1 MITERKLWEL
11 PASLAW
17 TTKDKAMIPYEDAIH
32 GLIRIRAD
40 VLEAAIEPEYK
51 EGSAYWSNPVFAL
64 FRDNMPS
71 EADMEQRTC
80 RTLALHLNIGD
91 SQLANAITNSY
102 SIYGYHG
109 ISHAILT
116 GIVAKRLAEIYLP
129 HHPEMQRV
137 VILAALLHDAY
148 HTHGKCDDTINIV
161 LAQRFT
167 RNLVAVCGER
177 LGYLE
182 DTAEICNNAIAMTTF
197 HNGNFPYAVPA
208 SAKGEPLPEDAT
220 RPDQISMVKR
230 ILCESDLMMSAT
242 PHWPLLACVLAHDIA
257 TQTRKDEIL
266 DITTFCATQTE
277 FIRTSC
283 VQRLAFPETIAAMTE
298 VLEIHNRVFDA
309 HQKA

>member
-1 MITERKLWEL
+1 
-11 PASLAW
+11 
-17 TTKDKAMIPYEDAIH
+17 MIPYEDAIH

-40 VLEAAIEPEYK
+40 VLESAIAPEYK

-64 FRDNMPS
+64 FRDNIPS

-91 SQLANAITNSY
+91 SQLATAITNAY

-116 GIVAKRLAEIYLP
+116 GIIAKRLAEIYLP
-129 HHPEMQRV
+129 HHPDMQRV

-148 HTHGKCDDTINIV
+148 HTHGKCDDDINIIR
-161 LAQRFT
+161 AKRFT

-177 LGYLE
+177 LGYPE
-182 DTAEICNNAIAMTTF
+182 DTAEICANAIMMTTF
-197 HNGNFPYAVPA
+197 HEGDFSYAPPQVDTVPLE
-208 SAKGEPLPEDAT
+208 SDAV
-220 RPDQISMVKR
+220 REGQIRMVKR
-230 ILCESDLMMSAT
+230 ILCEADLMMSST
-242 PHWPLLACVLAHDIA
+242 PHWPLLACVLAYDIA

-266 DITTFCATQTE
+266 ETTTFCATQTE

-283 VQRLAFPETIAAMTE
+283 MKRLAFPETRAAMAE